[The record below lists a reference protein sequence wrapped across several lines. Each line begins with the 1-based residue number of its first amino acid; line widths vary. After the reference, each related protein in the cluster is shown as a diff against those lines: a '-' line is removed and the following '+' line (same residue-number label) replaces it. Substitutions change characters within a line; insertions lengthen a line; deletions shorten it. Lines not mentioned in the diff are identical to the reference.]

1 MVKASQNISFNFGF
15 IAIFTFL
22 VLFLAQNQVHSQ
34 SLHNFNTCEKVNGN
48 YRSFGNTCLDNCL
61 PQFSE
66 YQPCI
71 NIVKYGCDCGV
82 DSCFYKNKCVSKVE
96 FKKAFKK
103 IFKSVKE
110 KDARR
115 IDEMIS
121 LMEEDPGYSRFVH
134 DLFAGYRDDET
145 KELKS
150 RSQIMSERF
159 TNEADQYVAAKQQQ
173 RQQQAQEGKKQQAQP
188 NVAAVLAPAPKPVPP
203 IAPQVPQFY
212 IDKQEGSKSGEARLP
227 IQELD
232 MIFPT
237 VPLPGATAP

>member
-1 MVKASQNISFNFGF
+1 MVKTSQNISFSFGF
-15 IAIFTFL
+15 ITVLTFL
-22 VLFLAQNQVHSQ
+22 ILFLAQTQAQSQNLHS
-34 SLHNFNTCEKVNGN
+34 FNACEKVNGD

-66 YQPCI
+66 YQPCV

-145 KELKS
+145 KELMATTLPNSATLKHS
-150 RSQIMSERF
+150 YARYE
-159 TNEADQYVAAKQQQ
+159 EAAK
-173 RQQQAQEGKKQQAQP
+173 RIGKDRA
-188 NVAAVLAPAPKPVPP
+188 
-203 IAPQVPQFY
+203 Y
-212 IDKQEGSKSGEARLP
+212 
-227 IQELD
+227 
-232 MIFPT
+232 
-237 VPLPGATAP
+237 